1 MLTISNKNSADMF
14 NKRKANKISWK
25 KIYEQETY
33 HRHNKFKGE
42 QRETST
48 AEIKRSRGDE

>member
-1 MLTISNKNSADMF
+1 MF